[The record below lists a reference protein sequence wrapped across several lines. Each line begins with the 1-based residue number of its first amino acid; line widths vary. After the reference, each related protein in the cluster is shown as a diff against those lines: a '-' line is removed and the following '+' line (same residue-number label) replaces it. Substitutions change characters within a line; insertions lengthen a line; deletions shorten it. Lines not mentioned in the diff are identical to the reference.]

1 MSDEPQT
8 ASERATF
15 IVRRILAAMI
25 DFAATYPPLPAQPK
39 RRGDPSRMGQDLP
52 PLYALV
58 VVEGKRT
65 LASTGWRRV
74 PVCEVDWT
82 IDGAR
87 PRAASRELGDALE
100 GYTEGRLSVDD
111 VKAVYQTFAD
121 AHLIFWLDGRVFYDE
136 FAAEIAAY
144 EQIRMVAEKNTAAR
158 VAHTPSTVAEPRRRP
173 RLAYSRG
180 RAQGD
185 N

>member
-1 MSDEPQT
+1 MSELATSD
-8 ASERATF
+8 ERATF

-25 DFAATYPPLPAQPK
+25 DFASTYPPLPAQPK

-52 PLYALV
+52 PLYTAA

-82 IDGAR
+82 IDGER
-87 PRAASRELGDALE
+87 QRAASRALGDALE

-111 VKAVYQTFAD
+111 VKAVYQAFAD

-144 EQIRMVAEKNTAAR
+144 ERIGMVEKKVDAAR
-158 VAHTPSTVAEPRRRP
+158 VAHTPSSVEKPRRRP

-180 RAQGD
+180 RAQVND
-185 N
+185 